1 MLWVILRSLYILGSY
16 SCCYQMPNTSNII
29 MNKIRGCKWIIAS
42 KSIARTIR
50 HLHKT
55 IDMHATK
62 PNCIDHRPVVEFER
76 GVQYYIHMFIYDIH
90 VYNDTY
96 ERWNVR

>member
-1 MLWVILRSLYILGSY
+1 
-16 SCCYQMPNTSNII
+16 
-29 MNKIRGCKWIIAS
+29 
-42 KSIARTIR
+42 
-50 HLHKT
+50 
-55 IDMHATK
+55 MHATK

-96 ERWNVR
+96 ERWNQGHP

>member
-1 MLWVILRSLYILGSY
+1 
-16 SCCYQMPNTSNII
+16 
-29 MNKIRGCKWIIAS
+29 
-42 KSIARTIR
+42 
-50 HLHKT
+50 
-55 IDMHATK
+55 MHATK

-96 ERWNVR
+96 ERWNQGQSVNHILIWLNSIILRTICPKFESCIYTYMCMYI